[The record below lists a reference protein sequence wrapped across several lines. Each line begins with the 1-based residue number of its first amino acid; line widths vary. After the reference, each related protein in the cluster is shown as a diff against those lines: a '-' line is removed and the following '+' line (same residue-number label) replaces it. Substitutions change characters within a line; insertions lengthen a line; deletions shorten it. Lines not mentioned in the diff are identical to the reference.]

1 MNTYMHTHIQGNG
14 EHLIKNQMLK
24 ILTITPVETGEYV
37 FKKTS
42 TKDNLSSK
50 I

>member
-37 FKKTS
+37 FKKN
-42 TKDNLSSK
+42 KYQR
-50 I
+50 